1 MNGFYVVP
9 VWIKDEGAV
18 VLGGVLGP
26 QARRSVIRPPSRERG
41 GVEGIHL
48 LAPIRGERDVYGR
61 ARAVAGRDGEV
72 GGLLEP
78 ELHLVQ
84 LRHGP
89 DLREAERHERPRV
102 ELAAAAEVADTD
114 RHVIDHH
121 PAPGHTRTLVQSGKD
136 GGNAS

>member
-9 VWIKDEGAV
+9 IWIKDEGAV

-26 QARRSVIRPPSRERG
+26 QARRSVIRPPGRERG
-41 GVEGIHL
+41 GVERIHL
-48 LAPIRGERDVYGR
+48 LAPIRGERDVDGR
-61 ARAVAGRDGEV
+61 ARPVAGRDGEV

-89 DLREAERHERPRV
+89 DLREAERQKRPRV
-102 ELAAAAEVADTD
+102 EPAAAAEVADTD

-121 PAPGHTRTLVQSGKD
+121 PAPGHTRTLVQAGKD